1 MESQDNE
8 NVQKN
13 LFRLFCAITNVP
25 FNQREQSRYL
35 DDRLL
40 ITILQSVDDNL
51 DERQLLAAQVQAIKT
66 IISRPKFSLTEK
78 QTRLIRPFL
87 LKRPPDPTSLKLRDL
102 KDLMEYG
109 RSFMGLGEEGLIEA
123 LKFWTKSVGDF
134 LES

>member
-78 QTRLIRPFL
+78 QTRLIRH
-87 LKRPPDPTSLKLRDL
+87 
-102 KDLMEYG
+102 
-109 RSFMGLGEEGLIEA
+109 
-123 LKFWTKSVGDF
+123 KFINLFDYRTGTYSGVQQWEKPQPVP
-134 LES
+134 